1 LRGLSRAALAASL
14 LIGAPARIA
23 AAGAPAA
30 APATRTAAPATTAA
44 APTATAA
51 APAAIY
57 CPRCGAA
64 NRPGSRFCTRDGA
77 PLPGLDEGRRTT
89 GFQRAS
95 GTFSP
100 EEVQQVMNRVAGS
113 VVRIRA
119 RPTATYRF
127 PVAYYKDEEAEY
139 FGSDQLGRA
148 ETSPSDARLA
158 GSGFV
163 IEARGT
169 IATNAHVARPY
180 DLPSDL
186 TVETQDG
193 RSLSARLLGVDVA
206 SDLALL
212 KVEDTTM
219 IPLEWGDSNAL
230 SVGQETWAIGNPLD
244 IGISIARGT
253 ISGIMNVR
261 QGLNQ
266 VESFI
271 HSDAHITHG
280 NSGGPLVDVYG
291 HVLGVSDMIASE
303 DKGQGYSIPSG
314 MARLVVDRLRRSGA
328 YQRGYLGLEVKSVD
342 DDAVKRLALKRTDGV
357 LVESVIP
364 GTPAAAA
371 GMQPGDV
378 LYGIQGREAAFPY
391 LMQEAVSSVGPGGS
405 IRLSLVRAGREMQQA
420 ITTALRPA
428 APHID
433 PLTDWERYLRLSFQE
448 DAKSRIVLVREPHY
462 SRRAA
467 GLGDGDRIKSVLP
480 AQDWPDEP
488 ITLSYYKTRAHP
500 VPIRTLED
508 LRLALSRSYLG
519 GRLAA
524 SFEVGLPQAS
534 IQTITSIA
542 FDEVWPIIL

>member
-1 LRGLSRAALAASL
+1 MATLAIAAPARALAAD
-14 LIGAPARIA
+14 APAT
-23 AAGAPAA
+23 APAA
-30 APATRTAAPATTAA
+30 S
-44 APTATAA
+44 
-51 APAAIY
+51 IY

-64 NRPGSRFCTRDGA
+64 NQPGSRFCTRDGA
-77 PLPGLDEGRRTT
+77 PLPALEDARRTS
-89 GFQRAS
+89 GFVRSS

-100 EEVQQVMNRVAGS
+100 EEVQEVMNRVAGS

-139 FGSDQLGRA
+139 YGRA
-148 ETSPSDARLA
+148 QVGRVETSPTDARLA

-163 IEARGT
+163 IEAPGVV
-169 IATNAHVARPY
+169 ATNAHVAMPFN
-180 DLPSDL
+180 LPSDL
-186 TVETQDG
+186 TVEMQDG
-193 RSLSARLLGVDVA
+193 RSLPARLLGADVA
-206 SDLALL
+206 SDVALL
-212 KVEDTTM
+212 KIEDTTM
-219 IPLEWGDSNAL
+219 APLEWGDSNAIH
-230 SVGQETWAIGNPLD
+230 VGQETWAIGNPLD

-253 ISGIMNVR
+253 ISGITGVR

-303 DKGQGYSIPSG
+303 DKGQGYSIPSR
-314 MARLVVDRLRRSGA
+314 MARLVVDRLRRNGA

-342 DDAVKRLALKRTDGV
+342 AETVNRLGLKRTDGV

-371 GMQPGDV
+371 GMKADDV
-378 LYGIQGREAAFPY
+378 LYGIQGRQAAVPY

-405 IRLSLVRAGREMQQA
+405 IRLELVRGGHEMQQT
-420 ITTALRPA
+420 ITTAIRPA
-428 APHID
+428 TPHID
-433 PLTDWERYLRLSFQE
+433 PVTDWENYTRISFEE
-448 DAKSRIVLVREPHY
+448 DPKAHIVVVGDPHH

-467 GLGDGDRIKSVLP
+467 GLYNGVRIKTVLP

-488 ITLSYYKTRAHP
+488 ITLNYYKTRAHP
-500 VPIRTLED
+500 VTIGTLDD
-508 LRLALSRSYLG
+508 LRRALSRCYLG

-524 SFEVGLPQAS
+524 TFEVEVPSSPIA
-534 IQTITSIA
+534 SIA

>member
-1 LRGLSRAALAASL
+1 MATLAIA
-14 LIGAPARIA
+14 APAHA
-23 AAGAPAA
+23 LAAGAPAA
-30 APATRTAAPATTAA
+30 APAATSAAPA
-44 APTATAA
+44 PSV
-51 APAAIY
+51 Y

-64 NRPGSRFCTRDGA
+64 NRPGSRFCTTDGA
-77 PLPGLDEGRRTT
+77 PLPALEEGRRTT
-89 GFQRAS
+89 GFARVS

-100 EEVQQVMNRVAGS
+100 EEVQEVMSRVAAS
-113 VVRIRA
+113 VVRVRA

-139 FGSDQLGRA
+139 YGRA
-148 ETSPSDARLA
+148 RVGRVETSPTDARLA

-163 IEARGT
+163 IETQGT

-193 RSLSARLLGVDVA
+193 RSLPARLLGADVA

-219 IPLEWGDSNAL
+219 APLEWGDSTAVH
-230 SVGQETWAIGNPLD
+230 VGQETWAIGNPLD

-253 ISGIMNVR
+253 ISGITAVR

-280 NSGGPLVDVYG
+280 NSGGPLVDVFG
-291 HVLGVSDMIASE
+291 RVLGVSDMIASE
-303 DKGQGYSIPSG
+303 DKGQGYSIPSR

-342 DDAVKRLALKRTDGV
+342 ADAVQRLKLKRSDGV

-364 GTPAAAA
+364 GTPAEAA
-371 GMQPGDV
+371 GIKADDV

-391 LMQEAVSSVGPGGS
+391 LMQEAVSSIGPGGN
-405 IRLSLVRAGREMQQA
+405 IRLTLVRGGHEMQQA
-420 ITTALRPA
+420 ITTAIRPA

-433 PLTDWERYLRLSFQE
+433 PVTDWESYTRISFQE
-448 DAKSRIVLVREPHY
+448 DPKAHIVVVGDPHH

-467 GLGDGDRIKSVLP
+467 GLYNGVRIKTVLP

-488 ITLSYYKTRAHP
+488 ITLNYYKTRAHP
-500 VPIRTLED
+500 VSIGTLDD
-508 LRLALSRSYLG
+508 LRRALSRSYLG

-524 SFEVGLPQAS
+524 TFEVEVPSAP
-534 IQTITSIA
+534 IASIA